1 MAEVALSSKEAAEL
15 QLSRELSKTLS
26 EDEVPVKLRCA
37 VCNKLAVNAFR
48 FICCEQNIC
57 EDCNSQL
64 SEQCPIC
71 AHSPLSPAKPSKAL
85 RLTIKAF
92 VKNIEKKREKERL
105 HAISAEEAATPIAP
119 PTPTVASTQAVADET
134 PAQNESLTAGE
145 VENAPANGMP
155 STEEELNV
163 VESVEQPAEAADPA
177 VEQDNVNAEKT
188 EENDDDD
195 AQSQASDE
203 TEIFT
208 GEEQLTAE
216 QQQALLAEQNG
227 ELEQDQTENGWSTM
241 YNNQQNFGFDN
252 SAANYQGMDYNAQQ
266 QMMMQQ
272 MMLNMQQNGGYSNMM
287 GVPGMPMDMSAMFGG
302 FGMQGMNPAMMNGM
316 MMGMGM
322 DSYNGGFGNSWNNG
336 QQLNGDFGASGFYP
350 GGGYNQSHQAIVPQ
364 TSQYQ
369 QYPRNN
375 LHNQNRFQGSQR
387 GRGGYYNQGRGQ
399 YDQSYP
405 QPQAPP
411 NAPTGP
417 KAAQA
422 PQYNADGSRPL
433 PEGYGRR
440 PSQASSTEP
449 GPTISASG
457 TTAAPSGDNL
467 ASSEGPSAETTGQ
480 EVTGNTDNILTQQE
494 PGTAGETAG
503 PDAVPEQSTEL
514 AVDNNEEYQGQ
525 QNGESGS
532 MHGYNGSQDF
542 TSGEQMN
549 GGAEYGQQIEYNN
562 NFDASS
568 EYGMAQGQWQNTRGG
583 GFRGR
588 GRGGFRGGRGG
599 WQQGDGREFPQPVV
613 EPKGVGV
620 EGAPTGPKAL
630 REGKP
635 NTGWSGIARGGAA
648 ARGRGGFANATPAA
662 PASSN
667 GHGDNREEKSATSAP
682 VKISPMLTDTRPTD
696 ERARSP
702 SRAGSRS
709 RSHSRSDSKSRRRAH
724 RHRSVTPSESEYDRK
739 KERRSH
745 RSSRKH
751 DDGNEARVDDHR
763 DRTEHKGHD
772 RSRDDSVDDK
782 YRSSRRDNDRR
793 RSHRDTSKDRRR
805 HRHRSRSPS
814 PSKNGDVDHEAR
826 ASGSVNG
833 HDADNDKKHYR
844 DKYRDRS
851 RDRDREKD
859 RHREKDRDK
868 ERDKKRSRRDR
879 SRSPGS
885 DHEHRSSRRS
895 RKEKDRERERDRSRQ
910 RDAPISARLS
920 QPHTPMEP
928 EAEFSIIGRSKD
940 RVKPPP
946 TGPASMQPPT
956 GPRNAIGPKA
966 QIKKSLSLVTNPPP
980 TGPRGPASHS
990 RKHSQPATPTS
1001 AVPTPTSAVDPYEEE
1016 RKKAY
1021 AERLR
1026 KEQLRRGGPGAGLSK
1041 KRSFA
1046 DANDADVSSAPT
1058 GPKGHRKRGSRD
1070 EGGGGRGKKSRR
1082 TSYKY
1087 EDEETAE
1094 QRASR
1099 VEMEREASRWK

>member
-1 MAEVALSSKEAAEL
+1 MAEVAPPSKEAAEL
-15 QLSRELSKTLS
+15 QLSRELSKSLS

-37 VCNKLAVNAFR
+37 VCNKLAVNSFR

-105 HAISAEEAATPIAP
+105 NAISAEGAVTPIVP
-119 PTPTVASTQAVADET
+119 PTPIVASNPAVAEET
-134 PAQNESLTAGE
+134 PAQNESSTAGE
-145 VENAPANGMP
+145 AENAPVNGMT
-155 STEEELNV
+155 STEEQPNV
-163 VESVEQPAEAADPA
+163 VESVEQPAEAS
-177 VEQDNVNAEKT
+177 VEQDNINAEKT
-188 EENDDDD
+188 EEHDDDD
-195 AQSQASDE
+195 TQSQASDE

-227 ELEQDQTENGWSTM
+227 EMEQDQTENGWSNM

-252 SAANYQGMDYNAQQ
+252 AAGNYQSMDFNAQ

-322 DSYNGGFGNSWNNG
+322 DSFNGGFGNSWNNG
-336 QQLNGDFGASGFYP
+336 QQMNGDFGASGFYP

-417 KAAQA
+417 KAAHG
-422 PQYNADGSRPL
+422 PQYNADGSRPF

-449 GPTISASG
+449 RPTTSASG
-457 TTAAPSGDNL
+457 TAAAPPADNI
-467 ASSEGPSAETTGQ
+467 ASSELPSAETTGL
-480 EVTGNTDNILTQQE
+480 ELTGNTDTLTQQE
-494 PGTAGETAG
+494 SGAAGENAG
-503 PDAVPEQSTEL
+503 GDALFEEATES
-514 AVDNNEEYQGQ
+514 AINNNEDYQGQ
-525 QNGESGS
+525 QNRESGS
-532 MHGYNGSQDF
+532 MHGYNGSQDL

-549 GGAEYGQQIEYNN
+549 GGADYGQQMEYNN
-562 NFDASS
+562 SFDVSN

-583 GFRGR
+583 SFRGR

-599 WQQGDGREFPQPVV
+599 WQQGEGREFSQPVV

-648 ARGRGGFANATPAA
+648 VRGRGGFANASPAA
-662 PASSN
+662 PASAN
-667 GHGDNREEKSATSAP
+667 GHGDNREEKSAASAP
-682 VKISPMLTDTRPTD
+682 VNVSTVLTNIRPTD

-709 RSHSRSDSKSRRRAH
+709 HSRSRSDSKSRRRGH
-724 RHRSVTPSESEYDRK
+724 RHRSVTPSESEHDRK

-751 DDGNEARVDDHR
+751 DEGSKTRVDEHR

-805 HRHRSRSPS
+805 HRHRSRSAS

-833 HDADNDKKHYR
+833 TDADNDKKHHR

-879 SRSPGS
+879 SRSPES
-885 DHEHRSSRRS
+885 DREHRSSRRS
-895 RKEKDRERERDRSRQ
+895 RKEKDRGRERDRSRQ
-910 RDAPISARLS
+910 RDGHISARSS
-920 QPHTPMEP
+920 QPHTPIEP

-940 RVKPPP
+940 RVKPP

-956 GPRNAIGPKA
+956 GPRNPVGPKA
-966 QIKKSLSLVTNPPP
+966 QIKKSLNLVTNPPP
-980 TGPRGPASHS
+980 TGPRGSASHS
-990 RKHSQPATPTS
+990 RKRSQPATPTS
-1001 AVPTPTSAVDPYEEE
+1001 AAPTPTSAVDPYEEE

-1046 DANDADVSSAPT
+1046 DTNDADVSSAPT
-1058 GPKGHRKRGSRD
+1058 GPKGDRKRGSRD
-1070 EGGGGRGKKSRR
+1070 DGGGRGKKSRR

-1087 EDEETAE
+1087 EDDETAE

>member
-1 MAEVALSSKEAAEL
+1 MAESAAPSSKEAAEL
-15 QLSRELSKTLS
+15 ALATELSKTLS

-57 EDCNSQL
+57 DHCNSKL

-71 AHSPLSPAKPSKAL
+71 AHSPLSPAKPSRLL
-85 RLTIKAF
+85 RSTIKAF

-105 HAISAEEAATPIAP
+105 NAISVEEVATPVAP
-119 PTPTVASTQAVADET
+119 PTPTVVST
-134 PAQNESLTAGE
+134 PAMAEETSAQSADSTAAE
-145 VENAPANGMP
+145 PENAPTNGTV
-155 STEEELNV
+155 STEEESNV
-163 VESVEQPAEAADPA
+163 VESVEQRSENRDPPA
-177 VEQDNVNAEKT
+177 EQDNRTAEKAD
-188 EENDDDD
+188 ENDEDDT
-195 AQSQASDE
+195 QSQASDE

-227 ELEQDQTENGWSTM
+227 AMEQEQAENDWSNM
-241 YNNQQNFGFDN
+241 YNNQQGFGFDTT
-252 SAANYQGMDYNAQQ
+252 AANFPGMDFSTMQMMQQ
-266 QMMMQQ
+266 QMLMMQ
-272 MMLNMQQNGGYSNMM
+272 QQNGGFQNMM

-302 FGMQGMNPAMMNGM
+302 YGMQGMNPAMMNGM
-316 MMGMGM
+316 MNNMIGMGM
-322 DSYNGGFGNSWNNG
+322 DSYNGGFGNAWNNG

-350 GGGYNQSHQAIVPQ
+350 NGGYNQSHQGIVPQ

-375 LHNQNRFQGSQR
+375 LHNQNRFQGSLR
-387 GRGGYYNQGRGQ
+387 GRGGYYTQGRGQ

-417 KAAQA
+417 KAAQV

-440 PSQASSTEP
+440 PSQASTAEP
-449 GPTISASG
+449 RPTTSASAIA
-457 TTAAPSGDNL
+457 AAPAEDNVV
-467 ASSEGPSAETTGQ
+467 SAEVSSAEIAGQ
-480 EVTGNTDNILTQQE
+480 QLTGNADNPLTQQE
-494 PGTAGETAG
+494 SGAAGENAG
-503 PDAVPEQSTEL
+503 PDAVLEQATEL
-514 AVDNNEEYQGQ
+514 AINNEEYQGQ
-525 QNGESGS
+525 QNAEAVST
-532 MHGYNGSQDF
+532 HGYNNSQDL
-542 TSGEQMN
+542 TNGEQMN
-549 GGAEYGQQIEYNN
+549 DGADFGQQVDHNN
-562 NFDASS
+562 NYDSLN
-568 EYGMAQGQWQNTRGG
+568 EYGMAQTQWQNSRG

-599 WQQGDGREFPQPVV
+599 WPHGEGREFPQVIV

-635 NTGWSGIARGGAA
+635 NTGWSGIPRGGSSV
-648 ARGRGGFANATPAA
+648 RGRGGFANGTPAA

-667 GHGDNREEKSATSAP
+667 GHGDMREEK
-682 VKISPMLTDTRPTD
+682 PTI
-696 ERARSP
+696 ERVRSP
-702 SRAGSRS
+702 SRVESRS
-709 RSHSRSDSKSRRRAH
+709 RSQSRSDSKSRRRSH
-724 RHRSVTPSESEYDRK
+724 RHRSVTPAGSDYDRK
-739 KERRSH
+739 RERRSH

-751 DDGNEARVDDHR
+751 EDGSETRVDDHK
-763 DRTEHKGHD
+763 DRAEHRNHD

-805 HRHRSRSPS
+805 HRHRSRSAS
-814 PSKNGDVDHEAR
+814 PGKNGDADYETR

-833 HDADNDKKHYR
+833 FDADGDKKHSR

-859 RHREKDRDK
+859 RHREKDREK

-879 SRSPGS
+879 SRTPES
-885 DHEHRSSRRS
+885 DYEHRSSRRS

-910 RDAPISARLS
+910 RDAPASARSS
-920 QPHTPMEP
+920 QPQTPNEP
-928 EAEFSIIGRSKD
+928 EAEFKVIGRSKD
-940 RVKPPP
+940 RTKPPP
-946 TGPASMQPPT
+946 TGPAAMQPPT
-956 GPRNAIGPKA
+956 GPRSAVGPKA
-966 QIKKSLSLVTNPPP
+966 QIKKSLNSVSHPTP
-980 TGPRGPASHS
+980 TGPRGSGSHS
-990 RKHSQPATPTS
+990 QKNSQSATPTPAS
-1001 AVPTPTSAVDPYEEE
+1001 AASTPLPAVDPYEEE
-1016 RKKAY
+1016 RKKFQ

-1026 KEQLRRGGPGAGLSK
+1026 KEQLKRAGSGTGLSK

-1046 DANDADVSSAPT
+1046 DAIDADVSSAPT
-1058 GPKGHRKRGSRD
+1058 GPKGDRKRGSRD
-1070 EGGGGRGKKSRR
+1070 DASGGRGKKSRR

-1087 EDEETAE
+1087 EDDESAE

-1099 VEMEREASRWK
+1099 VEREREEM

>member
-667 GHGDNREEKSATSAP
+667 GHDPQTSVLDHHLEQDPDRVPIHALIQNHGVGPIAIAPLHLQNLSMIERKSAALIVHLESMTMAMRPEWTIIETELSTKVMIAP
-682 VKISPMLTDTRPTD
+682 VTILSTTSIAAADVIMTDVAHIVTLAKIAVVTDIDPDPLRL
-696 ERARSP
+696 
-702 SRAGSRS
+702 
-709 RSHSRSDSKSRRRAH
+709 
-724 RHRSVTPSESEYDRK
+724 
-739 KERRSH
+739 
-745 RSSRKH
+745 
-751 DDGNEARVDDHR
+751 
-763 DRTEHKGHD
+763 
-772 RSRDDSVDDK
+772 
-782 YRSSRRDNDRR
+782 
-793 RSHRDTSKDRRR
+793 
-805 HRHRSRSPS
+805 
-814 PSKNGDVDHEAR
+814 
-826 ASGSVNG
+826 NG

>member
-1 MAEVALSSKEAAEL
+1 
-15 QLSRELSKTLS
+15 
-26 EDEVPVKLRCA
+26 
-37 VCNKLAVNAFR
+37 
-48 FICCEQNIC
+48 
-57 EDCNSQL
+57 
-64 SEQCPIC
+64 
-71 AHSPLSPAKPSKAL
+71 
-85 RLTIKAF
+85 
-92 VKNIEKKREKERL
+92 
-105 HAISAEEAATPIAP
+105 
-119 PTPTVASTQAVADET
+119 
-134 PAQNESLTAGE
+134 
-145 VENAPANGMP
+145 
-155 STEEELNV
+155 
-163 VESVEQPAEAADPA
+163 
-177 VEQDNVNAEKT
+177 
-188 EENDDDD
+188 
-195 AQSQASDE
+195 
-203 TEIFT
+203 
-208 GEEQLTAE
+208 
-216 QQQALLAEQNG
+216 
-227 ELEQDQTENGWSTM
+227 
-241 YNNQQNFGFDN
+241 
-252 SAANYQGMDYNAQQ
+252 
-266 QMMMQQ
+266 
-272 MMLNMQQNGGYSNMM
+272 
-287 GVPGMPMDMSAMFGG
+287 MFGG
-302 FGMQGMNPAMMNGM
+302 YGMQGMNPAMMNGM
-316 MMGMGM
+316 MNNMMGIGM
-322 DSYNGGFGNSWNNG
+322 DSYNGGYGNSWNNG

-350 GGGYNQSHQAIVPQ
+350 GGGYNQSHQGIVPQ

-387 GRGGYYNQGRGQ
+387 GRGGYYSQGRGQ

-417 KAAQA
+417 KAAQV

-449 GPTISASG
+449 RPTTSASG
-457 TTAAPSGDNL
+457 TAAAPGDNV
-467 ASSEGPSAETTGQ
+467 ASSEIPSAETTGQ
-480 EVTGNTDNILTQQE
+480 EMTGNTDNALTQQE
-494 PGTAGETAG
+494 SGAAGENAG
-503 PDAVPEQSTEL
+503 PDAVSEQATEP
-514 AVDNNEEYQGQ
+514 AVNNNEEYQGQ

-549 GGAEYGQQIEYNN
+549 GGADYGQQMEYNN
-562 NFDASS
+562 NVDASN
-568 EYGMAQGQWQNTRGG
+568 EYGMGQGQWQNSRGG

-599 WQQGDGREFPQPVV
+599 WQHNEGREFPQPII

-648 ARGRGGFANATPAA
+648 VRGRGGFANATPAA

-667 GHGDNREEKSATSAP
+667 GHGDNREEKSAASAP
-682 VKISPMLTDTRPTD
+682 VNISPILTSIRPAN

-709 RSHSRSDSKSRRRAH
+709 RSQSRSDSKSRRRAH
-724 RHRSVTPSESEYDRK
+724 RHRSVTPSGSEYDRK

-751 DDGNEARVDDHR
+751 KDGNETRVEDHKG
-763 DRTEHKGHD
+763 RTEHKSHD
-772 RSRDDSVDDK
+772 RFHDDSFDDDK
-782 YRSSRRDNDRR
+782 YRSSRRDNDKR

-805 HRHRSRSPS
+805 HRHRSRSAS
-814 PSKNGDVDHEAR
+814 PAKNGNVEHEPR

-833 HDADNDKKHYR
+833 KDADSDKKHYR

-879 SRSPGS
+879 SRSPES

-910 RDAPISARLS
+910 LDAPVSARSS
-920 QPHTPMEP
+920 QPQTPIEP
-928 EAEFSIIGRSKD
+928 EAEFKIQGQGRSKD

-956 GPRNAIGPKA
+956 GPRNVVGPKA
-966 QIKKSLSLVTNPPP
+966 QIKKSLNLVTNAAP

-1001 AVPTPTSAVDPYEEE
+1001 ASASAAVDPYQEE
-1016 RKKAY
+1016 REKAH

-1026 KEQLRRGGPGAGLSK
+1026 REELRRAGPGASLSK

-1046 DANDADVSSAPT
+1046 DAIDADVSSVPT
-1058 GPKGHRKRGSRD
+1058 GPKGDRKRGSRD
-1070 EGGGGRGKKSRR
+1070 DGGGGGRGKKSRR

-1087 EDEETAE
+1087 EDDESAE

-1099 VEMEREASRWK
+1099 VEREREASRWK

>member
-1 MAEVALSSKEAAEL
+1 
-15 QLSRELSKTLS
+15 
-26 EDEVPVKLRCA
+26 
-37 VCNKLAVNAFR
+37 
-48 FICCEQNIC
+48 
-57 EDCNSQL
+57 
-64 SEQCPIC
+64 
-71 AHSPLSPAKPSKAL
+71 
-85 RLTIKAF
+85 
-92 VKNIEKKREKERL
+92 
-105 HAISAEEAATPIAP
+105 
-119 PTPTVASTQAVADET
+119 
-134 PAQNESLTAGE
+134 
-145 VENAPANGMP
+145 
-155 STEEELNV
+155 
-163 VESVEQPAEAADPA
+163 
-177 VEQDNVNAEKT
+177 
-188 EENDDDD
+188 
-195 AQSQASDE
+195 
-203 TEIFT
+203 
-208 GEEQLTAE
+208 
-216 QQQALLAEQNG
+216 
-227 ELEQDQTENGWSTM
+227 
-241 YNNQQNFGFDN
+241 
-252 SAANYQGMDYNAQQ
+252 
-266 QMMMQQ
+266 
-272 MMLNMQQNGGYSNMM
+272 
-287 GVPGMPMDMSAMFGG
+287 
-302 FGMQGMNPAMMNGM
+302 
-316 MMGMGM
+316 MGMGM

-387 GRGGYYNQGRGQ
+387 GRGGYSNQGRGQ
-399 YDQSYP
+399 YDQGYP

-417 KAAQA
+417 KAAQV

-449 GPTISASG
+449 RPTTSASG
-457 TTAAPSGDNL
+457 TAAAPPGDNVT
-467 ASSEGPSAETTGQ
+467 SSEVSSAEVASQ
-480 EVTGNTDNILTQQE
+480 ELTGNTDNALTQQE
-494 PGTAGETAG
+494 SGAAGETAG
-503 PDAVPEQSTEL
+503 PDAAPEQAIESEI
-514 AVDNNEEYQGQ
+514 NNIGEYQGQ
-525 QNGESGS
+525 QESGS
-532 MHGYNGSQDF
+532 MNGYNGSQDF
-542 TSGEQMN
+542 ATDEQMN
-549 GGAEYGQQIEYNN
+549 GGAEYGQQMEYNN
-562 NFDASS
+562 NFDATN
-568 EYGMAQGQWQNTRGG
+568 EYGMAQGQWQNSRGG

-599 WQQGDGREFPQPVV
+599 WQHGEGREFAQPIV

-635 NTGWSGIARGGAA
+635 NTGWSGIPRGGAA
-648 ARGRGGFANATPAA
+648 VRGRGGFGNATPAA
-662 PASSN
+662 PASAN
-667 GHGDNREEKSATSAP
+667 GHGDNREEKSVASAP
-682 VKISPMLTDTRPTD
+682 VNTSPVLTKIRPTN
-696 ERARSP
+696 ERARSL

-709 RSHSRSDSKSRRRAH
+709 RSQSRSESKSRRRAH

-751 DDGNEARVDDHR
+751 EDGNESRVDEHK
-763 DRTEHKGHD
+763 DRSEHKGHD

-805 HRHRSRSPS
+805 HRHRSRSAS
-814 PSKNGDVDHEAR
+814 PSKNGDVDHETR
-826 ASGSVNG
+826 ATGSVNG
-833 HDADNDKKHYR
+833 NDADNDKKHYR

-879 SRSPGS
+879 SRSPES
-885 DHEHRSSRRS
+885 DREHRPSRRS

-910 RDAPISARLS
+910 RDAPISARSS
-920 QPHTPMEP
+920 QPQTPIEP

-956 GPRNAIGPKA
+956 GPRNAVGPKA
-966 QIKKSLSLVTNPPP
+966 QIKKSLNLVTNPPP
-980 TGPRGPASHS
+980 TGPRGSASHS

-1001 AVPTPTSAVDPYEEE
+1001 ASAAPTPTSAVDPYEEE

-1026 KEQLRRGGPGAGLSK
+1026 KEQLRRGIPSAGLSK

-1058 GPKGHRKRGSRD
+1058 GPKGDRKRGSRD
-1070 EGGGGRGKKSRR
+1070 EGGGGGGRGKKSRR

-1087 EDEETAE
+1087 EDDETAE

-1099 VEMEREASRWK
+1099 VEMEREGSRWQ